1 MISDSLCKDEGSP
14 TEIPGRP
21 VFEEALLG
29 PCNIGADRNF
39 AMM

>member
-1 MISDSLCKDEGSP
+1 MISDSLCKDEESP
-14 TEIPGRP
+14 TGIPGRP

-29 PCNIGADRNF
+29 PCNIRADHNF